1 MLSMIQP
8 WAVRLGETEKS
19 VNKISKF
26 ILEGAENKG
35 ICLGKRGNFAL
46 VVSLSSA
53 RLSGRQ
59 AVCKLPTD
67 EIDG

>member
-1 MLSMIQP
+1 
-8 WAVRLGETEKS
+8 VEKVKEKVLKS
-19 VNKISKF
+19 FAGWKKAGF
-26 ILEGAENKG
+26 TGD
-35 ICLGKRGNFAL
+35 FAL

-67 EIDG
+67 EIDR

>member
-1 MLSMIQP
+1 MD
-8 WAVRLGETEKS
+8 GGKS
-19 VNKISKF
+19 QRKNKI
-26 ILEGAENKG
+26 ILRES
-35 ICLGKRGNFAL
+35 GKAGFTGDFAL